1 MYKYEINLIDKTLLV
16 ANSPYS
22 AIYTVAQEMTEK
34 DCMFIHI
41 GDVIVRKHL
50 IVSIREVKIDE

>member
-16 ANSPYS
+16 ATSPYS
-22 AIYTVAQEMTEK
+22 VMFTVAQEITLK
-34 DCMFIHI
+34 NCMFIHI

-50 IVSIREVKIDE
+50 ITSIREVKVDE